1 MTISTIR
8 NLENSFTEASLE
20 QQKNSPYCTLTWRRG
35 KLLVRPVGQLRQPYL
50 PATDNKKALV
60 ECLEHSPANLVLID
74 PELGFSKVKF
84 WADATS
90 AASKSIYLSIPSLE
104 TPKQNAW
111 EWCQVI
117 LNWIIAFVILTV
129 LSPVALALIIL
140 MRLYSPGSLFTR
152 EWYVGKRGKLF
163 QVVRFRTTAINKNVV
178 DDFCYQNNLLNEL
191 DTNYTLIGHWMR
203 KYGLDNTPL
212 LLNVLR
218 GEINLFGRQCIKLED
233 AVKLNPEKLRQLNK
247 TPGVAGLWQTAS
259 ESKLLHLDS
268 QPL

>member
-35 KLLVRPVGQLRQPYL
+35 KLLVRPVGQQKQPYL
-50 PATDNKKALV
+50 PATNNKESLV
-60 ECLEHSPANLVLID
+60 ECLEHSPVNLVLID
-74 PELGFSKVKF
+74 PELGFSKVKL

-90 AASKSIYLSIPSLE
+90 AAGKSIYLSIPSLE
-104 TPKQNAW
+104 TSKRNPW

-117 LNWIIAFVILTV
+117 LNWIVAFILLMV
-129 LSPVALALIIL
+129 LSPVALGLTIL
-140 MRLYSPGSLFTR
+140 MRVYSPGSLFTR

-163 QVVRFRTTAINKNVV
+163 QVVKFRTTAINKNVV
-178 DDFCYQNNLLNEL
+178 DDFCYQNNLLNTL
-191 DTNYTLIGHWMR
+191 DTNYTLIGNLMR
-203 KYGLDNTPL
+203 KYGLDNIPL
-212 LLNVLR
+212 LLNILR
-218 GEINLFGRQCIKLED
+218 GEINLFGRQSIKLED
-233 AVKLNPEKLRQLNK
+233 AVKFNPEKLRQLNK
-247 TPGVAGLWQTAS
+247 APGIAGLWQTAS

>member
-8 NLENSFTEASLE
+8 NLENSFTEASIE

-50 PATDNKKALV
+50 PATDNKEALV

-90 AASKSIYLSIPSLE
+90 AAGKSIYLSIPSLE

-117 LNWIIAFVILTV
+117 LNWIIAFVILIV
-129 LSPVALALIIL
+129 LSPVALGLTIL
-140 MRLYSPGSLFTR
+140 MRVYSPGSLFTR

-163 QVVRFRTTAINKNVV
+163 QVVRFRTTAISKNVV
-178 DDFCYQNNLLNEL
+178 DDFCYQNNLLNQL
-191 DTNYTLIGHWMR
+191 GTNYTGIGNWMR

-218 GEINLFGRQCIKLED
+218 GEINLFGRQCTKLED
-233 AVKLNPEKLRQLNK
+233 AVKFNPEKLRQLNK

-259 ESKLLHLDS
+259 KSKLLHLDS